1 MVARVK
7 ASEREREGLE
17 GAKAAAEAY
26 LAKDRECT
34 ATHAAIYQL
43 FLRDGQVPYP
53 AEPPHLPPLHAR
65 LQTGMQASTSHLLCI
80 TVGVRLWSCSAASP

>member
-7 ASEREREGLE
+7 SSERERDGLD

-26 LAKDRECT
+26 LAKDAECT

-43 FLRDGQVPYP
+43 FLRDGQVR
-53 AEPPHLPPLHAR
+53 ALRSAVHA
-65 LQTGMQASTSHLLCI
+65 ASTH
-80 TVGVRLWSCSAASP
+80 